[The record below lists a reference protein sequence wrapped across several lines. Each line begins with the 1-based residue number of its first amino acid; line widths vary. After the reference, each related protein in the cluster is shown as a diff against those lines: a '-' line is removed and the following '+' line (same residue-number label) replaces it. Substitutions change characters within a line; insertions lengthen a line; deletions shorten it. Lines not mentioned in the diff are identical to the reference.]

1 MQADGLIPMA
11 FGDSDGWPAM
21 GTFDIINLRQNGY
34 DFHVGLMAGAEKWT
48 DPKVKAVFETWKD
61 APARSTRRAPPA
73 GPGRTP
79 RRRWSRRRPAC
90 TCSGCSCPSSSRRPA
105 RPTSPTSTSSPIRTS
120 GPQYDAEKALD
131 APIDGFMIS
140 ANSPTLAADLDAAK
154 AFMEYLAQPATQ
166 VAWVSQDKGNIAAAK
181 DADTSGYTALQKKA
195 AELIGGAQRITQF
208 LDRDTNPNFAGPNGM
223 QAFLLDFLKNPEPG
237 PGRLPRE
244 DPGASGTPCSPIA
257 PGLARLSGPWPI
269 ARVEPVAPATADQ
282 SGVAGATAVSA
293 VASRAPGA
301 TGRFRRR
308 YSLLT
313 GRDKLVLG
321 LMVGIPL
328 VLDLIFIWGPTI
340 VSFFLSFTNWNGIGS
355 PFDAK
360 VIGIKNYENLFT
372 AYPFFWPALQHNLI
386 WLAWLMFIA
395 TPIGILFAV
404 LLDRVG
410 RGTRFYQTVFY
421 LPVVLSLAVIG
432 IIWKL
437 QYAPEQGFINNVLG
451 RTANNNLIDWLGD
464 PSLNLWAALV
474 ATSWRHV
481 GYIMVLYLAGLK
493 AFDPTLREAAKVDGA
508 NERQTFFR
516 VVFPVMMPINVV
528 IVVITTIEA
537 LRAFDIAYIINRG
550 KNGLELLSTLITN
563 NAISE
568 SNRLGFG
575 SAIAVVLLVISLGP
589 IVAFLTRMMR
599 DQGQR

>member
-1 MQADGLIPMA
+1 VAD
-11 FGDSDGWPAM
+11 
-21 GTFDIINLRQNGY
+21 R
-34 DFHVGLMAGAEKWT
+34 
-48 DPKVKAVFETWKD
+48 
-61 APARSTRRAPPA
+61 
-73 GPGRTP
+73 
-79 RRRWSRRRPAC
+79 
-90 TCSGCSCPSSSRRPA
+90 
-105 RPTSPTSTSSPIRTS
+105 
-120 GPQYDAEKALD
+120 
-131 APIDGFMIS
+131 ID
-140 ANSPTLAADLDAAK
+140 
-154 AFMEYLAQPATQ
+154 
-166 VAWVSQDKGNIAAAK
+166 
-181 DADTSGYTALQKKA
+181 
-195 AELIGGAQRITQF
+195 
-208 LDRDTNPNFAGPNGM
+208 DR
-223 QAFLLDFLKNPEPG
+223 
-237 PGRLPRE
+237 
-244 DPGASGTPCSPIA
+244 
-257 PGLARLSGPWPI
+257 
-269 ARVEPVAPATADQ
+269 VAPALT
-282 SGVAGATAVSA
+282 GTTGRTGATAI
-293 VASRAPGA
+293 

-328 VLDLIFIWGPTI
+328 LLDIIFIWGPTV
-340 VSFFLSFTNWNGIGS
+340 VSVLISFTNWNGIGS
-355 PFDAK
+355 PFDAE
-360 VIGIKNYENLFT
+360 VIGTRNYESLFN

-386 WLAWLMFIA
+386 WLAFLMFVA
-395 TPIGILFAV
+395 TPVGMFFAV
-404 LLDRVG
+404 LLDREM

-437 QYAPEQGFINNVLG
+437 QYAPEQGFINNAIG
-451 RTANNNLIDWLGD
+451 RTSNDNLIDWLGN
-464 PSLNLWAALV
+464 PNLNLWAALI

-493 AFDPTLREAAKVDGA
+493 AFDPALREAAKVDGA

-575 SAIAVVLLVISLGP
+575 SAIAVVLLLISLVP
-589 IVAFLTRMMR
+589 IVLFLTRMLR
-599 DQGQR
+599 SERT